1 MAESTEIPG
10 ATGQKNPRL
19 MKQFLLNAAKL
30 LVTALVIA
38 YVINKL
44 GWNNILEKCRQVNG
58 VYAFGGLLACVVS
71 IVLGALQWHLLL
83 HRKDLRITFRETFE
97 LYFIGMF
104 FNNIGTV
111 AGDSIKVA
119 YIKRRHS
126 LGKVGFAATFLDRFA
141 GLLALSAYA
150 GAGCIVLLFKGGI
163 HNPTVLFLV
172 RLVAVLLVVFACG
185 LAFLMMRRLR
195 RAFLA
200 VINRLPIPKKE
211 FINDLVAVTGLDI
224 NHLPLV
230 VTLGGLSIL
239 IQGLRISTHV
249 CSAAA
254 FGILTPDNFVYFFIF
269 IPLIALLMIVPLP
282 FGIRETFG
290 GHLFALTGIQQ
301 QAAFLMQFMATFL
314 GVVGSLW
321 GGVEFLINV
330 PRGVHQKE
338 RKSSTRVLP

>member
-1 MAESTEIPG
+1 MQKKTLRIP
-10 ATGQKNPRL
+10 K
-19 MKQFLLNAAKL
+19 FLVTIAKL
-30 LVTALVIA
+30 LVTSAVIY
-38 YVINKL
+38 YVIHKL
-44 GWNNILEKCRQVNG
+44 GWNNIVEKCSQVNG
-58 VYAFGGLLACVVS
+58 TYALCGLMACVVS
-71 IVLGALQWHLLL
+71 IVLGAFQWHLLL
-83 HRKDLRITFRETFE
+83 HRKDLHITFRETFE

-111 AGDSIKVA
+111 AGDTIKVA

-163 HNPTVLFLV
+163 HNPTVFFLV
-172 RLVAVLLVVFACG
+172 RLVAVLVVVFGAG
-185 LAFLMMRRLR
+185 LAFLTMRRLR
-195 RAFLA
+195 RAVLTI
-200 VINRLPIPKKE
+200 VNKLPLPKKE
-211 FINDLVAVTGLDI
+211 FINDLIAVTGLDI
-224 NHLPLV
+224 NHLSLIV
-230 VTLGGLSIL
+230 SLAFLSIV
-239 IQGLRISTHV
+239 IQGLRISTHIF
-249 CSAAA
+249 SAAA
-254 FGILTPDNFVYFFIF
+254 FGILTPDNLVYFFIF

-321 GGVEFLINV
+321 GGVEFLINM
-330 PRGVHQKE
+330 PRGVHQKDS
-338 RKSSTRVLP
+338 KQ